1 MLVYLCVEESAVKR
15 PLLVLLVL
23 LVTVVFAFAALAHGD
38 KKHVQGTIEKINAD
52 SIVVKARDGS
62 SILVKL
68 GSATVYLR
76 HSGSVDKS
84 AQASDLSVGDLV
96 VIHATPK
103 DTGLEADEVKFSS
116 RAARNGVSS
125 KPKS

>member
-1 MLVYLCVEESAVKR
+1 VEESAVKR
-15 PLLVLLVL
+15 SLLVL
-23 LVTVVFAFAALAHGD
+23 LVTVVFACAALAHGD

-52 SIVVKARDGS
+52 SIVVKAKDGNS
-62 SILVKL
+62 VLIKL
-68 GSATVYLR
+68 GSATVYMR
-76 HSGSVDKS
+76 HAGDTYKS

-116 RAARNGVSS
+116 RSSREGVSS
-125 KPKS
+125 KHKS

>member
-1 MLVYLCVEESAVKR
+1 VKRFLLVMLVTM
-15 PLLVLLVL
+15 VL
-23 LVTVVFAFAALAHGD
+23 AFGALAHGD

-62 SILVKL
+62 SVLIKL
-68 GSATVYLR
+68 GSATVYMR
-76 HSGSVDKS
+76 HAGETYKS
-84 AQASDLSVGDLV
+84 AQASDLAVGDLV

-103 DTGLEADEVKFSS
+103 ETGLEADEVKFSS
-116 RAARNGVSS
+116 RGARDGVSS